1 MNLRIISFL
10 MAAFYLVLTAK
21 ATEIQPF
28 TSDSG
33 NYTTPIRPNSYITGK
48 LSFKERMKL
57 RQKRDTENV
66 VRTLFDES
74 MSEFNAD
81 SILRRFDDLPAFNI
95 FKDNYFV
102 AGTDVFG
109 KHNSN
114 TSDAK
119 FQISI
124 GHRLTDSRLPFRTYL
139 FLTYSQIA
147 IWDVFKKSFPFRDIN
162 YNPGIGLGKALIY
175 NNKVLGALLFQFEHE
190 SNGRS
195 EEESR
200 SWNKI
205 SLTNEL
211 YFNRNWQW
219 YGKVWI
225 PLVDGEN
232 NRDLARYKGWGD
244 FGMNYL
250 SNNGKYRVGILVNKR
265 ATWDLGANLT
275 LNFSVRFFDDENQH
289 LFVEYYNGYGENL
302 LDYKTYR
309 NRLRVGFVISS
320 SELRRQVLRGKR

>member
-1 MNLRIISFL
+1 MK
-10 MAAFYLVLTAK
+10 LVLLSLLATISVSIQAYVPQSVTAASIPPDEK
-21 ATEIQPF
+21 LLKKREVPA
-28 TSDSG
+28 SM
-33 NYTTPIRPNSYITGK
+33 K
-48 LSFKERMKL
+48 LSFREKMKL
-57 RQKRDTENV
+57 RQQRNTENV
-66 VRTLFDES
+66 VRTLFDEN

-175 NNKVLGALLFQFEHE
+175 NNKVLGALLLQFEHE
-190 SNGRS
+190 
-195 EEESR
+195 
-200 SWNKI
+200 
-205 SLTNEL
+205 
-211 YFNRNWQW
+211 
-219 YGKVWI
+219 
-225 PLVDGEN
+225 
-232 NRDLARYKGWGD
+232 
-244 FGMNYL
+244 
-250 SNNGKYRVGILVNKR
+250 
-265 ATWDLGANLT
+265 
-275 LNFSVRFFDDENQH
+275 
-289 LFVEYYNGYGENL
+289 
-302 LDYKTYR
+302 
-309 NRLRVGFVISS
+309 
-320 SELRRQVLRGKR
+320 